1 MKLNKATLTAIFTLS
16 ILMAGTSACATEAPA
31 WSKAKAAADQAR
43 ERGDYALAETCYK
56 QAIDLQTASL
66 GANSPEVAVSL
77 NNLAVFYQDQS
88 LYPQA
93 ENTYQQALDILEKNL
108 LQEAPTAHTLNNL
121 AALYHDENQDAKA
134 ESLYARA
141 LGIWERLEK
150 KEPLSE

>member
-1 MKLNKATLTAIFTLS
+1 MKLNKVTLTAIFTLS
-16 ILMAGTSACATEAPA
+16 TLLGGTAAFADSTA
-31 WSKAKAAADQAR
+31 WGTAKAAADDAR
-43 ERGDYALAETCYK
+43 EHGNYALAETCYK

-121 AALYHDENQDAKA
+121 AALYHEENQDAKA
-134 ESLYARA
+134 EFLYARPGN
-141 LGIWERLEK
+141 LGKAGEERAVE
-150 KEPLSE
+150 